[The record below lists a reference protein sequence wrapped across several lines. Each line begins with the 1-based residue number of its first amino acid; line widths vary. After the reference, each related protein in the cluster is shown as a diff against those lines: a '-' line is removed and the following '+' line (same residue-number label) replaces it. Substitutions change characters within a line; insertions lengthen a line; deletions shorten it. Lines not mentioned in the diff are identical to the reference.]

1 MTRYFLDV
9 ETTSL
14 LQTHAQGYT
23 LDEEPRIVSI
33 AVVTSAGEVVGSQRL
48 NPGVLIP
55 EAASRVHGIR
65 DEDVAHAPPFAAV
78 WPRLLAR
85 VGTKALMVAH
95 NALYDAAVIACELL
109 RAGLPLPSW
118 RWGCTLAAARRI
130 LPHSPR
136 HTLDALGAVLGL
148 PVRPDHSA
156 LADARCAALLVA
168 ELDARDPAWCEAP
181 MLWHPMSADG
191 EQVVAVTGHRHITRE
206 DEATVE
212 RAVAEYP
219 ACKWVFGGAIGVD
232 TVALREARKAGLSWL
247 EVIVPGTVAQQP
259 PEARRAIE
267 ECADSVVEMRARNL
281 RDSAAFMDRNKAMVH
296 AASEVLAFTDGG
308 PSGTRNAMEY
318 ARFQARPVRVVGIE
332 GSDWRKVKR

>member
-1 MTRYFLDV
+1 VTRYFLDV
-9 ETTSL
+9 ETTGL
-14 LQTHAQGYT
+14 TRTHAPGYA
-23 LDEEPRIVSI
+23 LDAEPRIVSI
-33 AVVTSAGEVVGSQRL
+33 AVVTSAGEVVGSQRIR
-48 NPGVLIP
+48 PDVPIP
-55 EAASRVHGIR
+55 AAASATHGIR

-78 WPRLLAR
+78 WPRLLAK
-85 VGTKALMVAH
+85 VGDDALVCAH
-95 NALYDAAVIACELL
+95 NAPFDGAVLAVELL
-109 RAGLPLPSW
+109 RLGAALPSW
-118 RWGCTLAAARRI
+118 SWLDTLAASRRI

-156 LADARCAALLVA
+156 LADARCAALLAA
-168 ELDARDPAWCEAP
+168 ELDARDPAWCSAP
-181 MLWHPMSADG
+181 MLWHPMPADG
-191 EQVVAVTGHRHITRE
+191 EQVVAVTGHRYITAE
-206 DEATVE
+206 DGATVA
-212 RAVAEYP
+212 RVVAEYP

-318 ARFQARPVRVVGIE
+318 ARFQARPVRVVGVQ
-332 GSDWRKVKR
+332 GSDWRKR